1 MAVDT
6 SNAYIDY
13 LLSQAQD
20 FDYDAEQKKYAERLQ
35 EFNPP
40 PDRYNFF
47 DLATDISRGLTAQQQ
62 TDRPDSLAGGLA
74 LGFNQASQ
82 SMQQKKVEYAKA
94 RREIGLQAA
103 RMAMQSEEKA
113 NDYLNKALAELAK
126 TDSDNEIKR
135 YLVISPEPLIVG
147 GQTYTTGSFVP
158 LTKGEALKYRT
169 KIEGGGNGGVK
180 VPGSGAQAVY
190 MKKEDAERAVESLGL
205 NRNLPIFQDI
215 VKRITATSK
224 EQIGTP
230 VIFAG
235 KFVELMPLT
244 QDGAVYNVMLSAI
257 DGQTPMYTT
266 IQDNRLKAIQKT
278 KDAFNDKVTN
288 VLPAVDRG
296 LSLLMSGTETGL
308 VTQATLPIKQVADQ
322 VFGSSPDSS
331 GILGA
336 EDLQAIS
343 FFLGPKMRPVGSGST
358 SDMEFKAYQAA
369 VLSLSKTPEA
379 NYISMYAFKKMTE
392 NAIMLNRKEEEL
404 LSDPT
409 ITDIKTVNEML
420 MATDTGIFEKLPEDI
435 DPNDEEKVLQW
446 FNSLPNGAVINNADG
461 LFRNRKNPNKSAGPF
476 IIIGWENRGR

>member
-13 LLSQAQD
+13 LLGESKD
-20 FDYDAEQKKYAERLQ
+20 FDYEAEQKKYADRLQ
-35 EFNPP
+35 QFSPP

-47 DLATDISRGLTAQQQ
+47 DLATDLSRGLTAQQQ
-62 TDRPDSLAGGLA
+62 SNRPNSLAGGLA

-126 TDSDNEIKR
+126 TDSDNEMKS
-135 YLVISPEPLIVG
+135 YLYVSTEPLTVDG
-147 GQTYTTGSFVP
+147 TTYTAGDFIP
-158 LTKGEALKYRT
+158 LTTSQALKHRT
-169 KIEGGGNGGVK
+169 KIEGGSSGGTK
-180 VPGSGAQAVY
+180 VTGSGAQAVY
-190 MKKEDAERAVESLGL
+190 MSRPDAEKAIAALGL
-205 NRNLPIFQDI
+205 NRNLPIFEDTVQ
-215 VKRITATSK
+215 KITAK
-224 EQIGTP
+224 DPAQIGTP
-230 VIFAG
+230 VIIAG
-235 KFVELMPLT
+235 RYTELTPLT
-244 QDGAVYNVMLSAI
+244 KDGAVYNILLSGTE
-257 DGQTPMYTT
+257 GQIPMYTI
-266 IQDNRLKAIQKT
+266 IQKERLKAIQKT
-278 KDAFNDKVTN
+278 KDAFNDKVSN

-296 LSLLMSGTETGL
+296 LTLLMSGTQTGL
-308 VTQATLPIKQVADQ
+308 VEEAFLPIKQISTQ
-322 VFGSSPDSS
+322 VFGATDP
-331 GILGA
+331 GIMGT

-369 VLSLSKTPEA
+369 VLSLGKTPEA

-420 MATDTGIFEKLPEDI
+420 KATDTGIFEKLPEDI

-446 FNSLPNGAVINNADG
+446 FNSLPSGAVIDNSRGIFTD
-461 LFRNRKNPNKSAGPF
+461 RKNPNKSAGPF
-476 IIIGWENRGR
+476 IIVGWENRGK